1 MASAGML
8 CFVCLH
14 RQGFLPVGRT
24 LPVDQ
29 VLPVDQILPWICP
42 LDMHMDALGEQCH
55 WKTMVHDMPR
65 FGMVYLG
72 RHASES

>member
-8 CFVCLH
+8 CLH
-14 RQGFLPVGRT
+14 RQGFLPVGRI
-24 LPVDQ
+24 
-29 VLPVDQILPWICP
+29 LPVDQILPWICP
-42 LDMHMDALGEQCH
+42 VDIHMDALGEQCQ

-72 RHASES
+72 RHASEL